1 MSKKRWQPFTFI
13 HAHDVKQSEI
23 DAVMPPSQEECL
35 VATEFLNKFNIQPC
49 ELIPFYTHKGIFLD
63 KLIYLIY
70 TDLDLP
76 ETGVVLQRQK

>member
-1 MSKKRWQPFTFI
+1 MSKKQWQPFTFI

-23 DAVMPPSQEECL
+23 DAVMPP
-35 VATEFLNKFNIQPC
+35 PC